1 MKTLLTT
8 LLIVFCLNT
17 IYGQKRKIF
26 SLSPMTGDT
35 EQVNGLVVGVGHFQE
50 SQYVQR
56 VNGINID
63 LMVLSPMV
71 VLYSLDGKH
80 SEERTGLKLIS
91 NGLNLAVGGYME
103 GTVHNGL
110 SFAMY
115 NFSDKING
123 LSVNATYNR
132 VVSMNGLHISGFGN
146 FSESAH
152 GINIG
157 ISNRNDYMKGIQLG
171 VYNASTDF
179 TGLQIGIYN
188 KTNAL
193 SGLQLGFW
201 NKNGSRSLPFI
212 NF

>member
-1 MKTLLTT
+1 MKTLIAT
-8 LLIVFCLNT
+8 LLIVCCLNS
-17 IYGQKRKIF
+17 IHGQQRKIF
-26 SLSPMTGDT
+26 SLSPMTRDT

-56 VNGINID
+56 INGLNID

-71 VLYSLDGKH
+71 VLYSIDRKH

-103 GTVHNGL
+103 GTVHNGV

-115 NFSDKING
+115 NFSDKLNG

-157 ISNRNDYMKGIQLG
+157 LSNRNDYMKGIQIG
-171 VYNASTDF
+171 VHNSSIHF

-188 KTNAL
+188 KTTAL
-193 SGLQLGFW
+193 RGLQLGFW
-201 NKNGSRSLPFI
+201 NKNGSRSLPLI